1 MTAPDPGSWLAR
13 LDRALRQENVER
25 WHCDQ
30 VLAEV
35 AQHLA
40 DSGEDAETAFGPA
53 DEYARVVAQQ
63 LSRSD
68 APSVAEPQLVVRGIR
83 KSYRR
88 RLVLDGIDAT
98 VAAGE
103 VLAIVGPNG
112 AGKSTLLRICA
123 GLEAPD
129 SGTVTLGG
137 PLGYCP
143 QQPALVDLLR
153 ADEHFELVGAGRGLN
168 RATARRQGE
177 ELARALDWIPDR
189 RPVGDLSGGTRQK
202 LNVVLAAL
210 GGPRVLLLDEPYQ
223 GFDGDAFLDFWE
235 QVWHWR
241 DAGAA
246 VVVVTHR
253 PEQLKR
259 VDHVLELGVAAA
271 GSAAGGLWGR
281 S

>member
-1 MTAPDPGSWLAR
+1 VTAGGAAPWLAD
-13 LDRALRQENVER
+13 LERALRRENVER

-40 DSGEDAETAFGPA
+40 DGGEDPATAFGPPE
-53 DEYARVVAQQ
+53 EYARVVAAQ
-63 LSRSD
+63 LQPAAA
-68 APSVAEPQLVVRGIR
+68 APTAGEPRLVVDGVR

-88 RLVLDGIDAT
+88 RVVLDGVHVA

-103 VLAIVGPNG
+103 VLALVGPNG

-123 GLEAPD
+123 GLETPD
-129 SGTVTLGG
+129 AGTVTVVGR
-137 PLGYCP
+137 LGYCP
-143 QQPALVDLLR
+143 QEPALVDLLR
-153 ADEHFELVGAGRGLN
+153 ADEHFDLVGAGRGMD
-168 RATARRQGE
+168 RASARRAGR
-177 ELARALDWIPDR
+177 ELARALDWVPDH

-202 LNVVLAAL
+202 LNVVLAAM
-210 GGPRVLLLDEPYQ
+210 GTPSVLLLDEPYQ
-223 GFDGDAFLDFWE
+223 GFDGGAFLDFWE

-271 GSAAGGLWGR
+271 GSR
-281 S
+281 R